1 MKKVLVVED
10 ERTLRDALVKKL
22 SKEEFTVLSAK
33 DGKEGLDTAL
43 AEHPDLILLD
53 ILMPKMNGIE
63 VLQKLRED
71 EWGAKAKVIVLTVLN
86 DQKKILEALEK
97 GAYEYLVKSDWKLE
111 DIVERVKEKL
121 Q

>member
-71 EWGAKAKVIVLTVLN
+71 EWGAKAKVIEPESLTIEIKSEIDL
-86 DQKKILEALEK
+86 LLAL
-97 GAYEYLVKSDWKLE
+97 Y
-111 DIVERVKEKL
+111 R
-121 Q
+121 